1 MSSSE
6 QARATMAQQ
15 VLAEIRRHQR
25 FVVTTHARP
34 DGDGVASSLA
44 CKIILL
50 ALGKQV
56 DVVLYDPVPRN
67 YRNLAGADSVR
78 RANSVDQEFDAAIL
92 LECDSLQRSRLQGFD
107 GKFLINIDH
116 HASGRP
122 FASVNWIDASA
133 AATAELIYQLA
144 RESRIPMTSELATC
158 IYTGLVTDT
167 GSFMF
172 EGTDEHTFTLARELV
187 LAGAEPARV
196 ARSVY
201 FSHSTAKVRLLGA
214 ALSNLHREGDLAWI
228 WVTREQMNRAG
239 AIEED
244 CEGLVN
250 YALAVHGVEV
260 SVFFR
265 EQADGRFRVSVRSKS
280 RVDVG
285 QVAEKL
291 GGGGHRCASGLSVD
305 GPLADA
311 VARVIGALRLAAS
324 VQ

>member
-1 MSSSE
+1 
-6 QARATMAQQ
+6 
-15 VLAEIRRHQR
+15 
-25 FVVTTHARP
+25 
-34 DGDGVASSLA
+34 
-44 CKIILL
+44 
-50 ALGKQV
+50 
-56 DVVLYDPVPRN
+56 
-67 YRNLAGADSVR
+67 
-78 RANSVDQEFDAAIL
+78 
-92 LECDSLQRSRLQGFD
+92 
-107 GKFLINIDH
+107 
-116 HASGRP
+116 
-122 FASVNWIDASA
+122 VNWIDARA

-144 RESRIPMTSELATC
+144 RESRVPMTSELATC

-187 LAGAEPARV
+187 LCGAEPPRV
-196 ARSVY
+196 ARNIY

-228 WVTREQMNRAG
+228 WVTREQMNRSG

-250 YALAVHGVEV
+250 YALAVQGVEV

-265 EQADGRFRVSVRSKS
+265 EQADGRFRVSVRSKG

-311 VARVIGALRLAAS
+311 VAQVIGALRQAGS